1 VPNTTHYT
9 LAVEPMLPQI
19 VERFLGTK

>member
-9 LAVEPMLPQI
+9 LAVEPMLPKI
-19 VERFLGTK
+19 VERFLATE